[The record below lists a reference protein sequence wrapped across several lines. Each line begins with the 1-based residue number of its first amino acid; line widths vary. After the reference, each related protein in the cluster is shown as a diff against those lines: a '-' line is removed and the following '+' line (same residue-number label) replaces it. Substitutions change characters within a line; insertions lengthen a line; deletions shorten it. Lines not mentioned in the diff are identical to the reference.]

1 MSKWGLYDVETHTQ
15 GALVMVDRGFNGLR
29 DHLETIG
36 LQAEVLPDGS
46 PELLHFGLKKQSP
59 YNFFSVTGIW
69 ERDIG
74 FVKVGG
80 VNVGL
85 IACKEKVMGKA
96 SSEFLDYI
104 VDRDPTQSPE
114 SFKAFL
120 WEAHREGLHIG
131 VARDWEGGAIASYL
145 LADAQ
150 TKSDTLIGLFREAG
164 ITPGLSV
171 TPDVTHRCV
180 RVSQSCNKSGW
191 AGIGLDRYQG
201 HPSRQL
207 YDAIVRIAQ
216 IVLNLKI

>member
-1 MSKWGLYDVETHTQ
+1 M
-15 GALVMVDRGFNGLR
+15 ANRGFNGLR

-46 PELLHFGLKKQSP
+46 PELLRFGLKKQSP
-59 YNFFSVTGIW
+59 YTFSVTGIW
-69 ERDIG
+69 EGDIG

-85 IACKEKVMGKA
+85 IAYKEKVMGKGT
-96 SSEFLDYI
+96 SEFLDYI

-131 VARDWEGGAIASYL
+131 IARDWEGGAIASSL

-150 TKSDTLIGLFREAG
+150 TKSDTLLGLFREAG

-171 TPDVTHRCV
+171 SPDVAHRCV

-191 AGIGLDRYQG
+191 AGLGLDRYQG
-201 HPSRQL
+201 YPSRQL
-207 YDAIVRIAQ
+207 YDAIERIAH
-216 IVLNLKI
+216 IVLNQKI